1 MGNRNRHNNVL
12 IDGALARVGT
22 TEGKIRP
29 YLLVPAKRYLG
40 KSRLRVEYML
50 KIKPMILLLGVTL
63 LMGLFFAEKSRS
75 EFYRYVTE
83 DGKIFYVDDLTKIP
97 EKYREDL
104 KVYKEKYD
112 HLPENERV
120 MMIEKDRES
129 DAKRTLQEKKNQQ
142 QRERERY
149 LKSLQTAVT
158 IVDNQILVP
167 VTLGHGLKQVKTL
180 LLLDTGASHI
190 VLYKNFADKLDIE
203 PFEQSTA
210 IVAGGHRIKSE
221 RAKLD
226 YFKVGP
232 VAMENINLTII
243 SHQGPP
249 VRFNG
254 LLGMNFL
261 RNIEYSIDFKN
272 KLIKWKPDV
281 LPF

>member
-1 MGNRNRHNNVL
+1 
-12 IDGALARVGT
+12 
-22 TEGKIRP
+22 
-29 YLLVPAKRYLG
+29 
-40 KSRLRVEYML
+40 ML
-50 KIKPMILLLGVTL
+50 KLKSMIPLLGVTVLICL
-63 LMGLFFAEKSRS
+63 LFAQKSRS

-97 EKYREDL
+97 EEYREDL
-104 KVYKEKYD
+104 KIYKEKYD
-112 HLPENERV
+112 HLPENEKI
-120 MMIEKDRES
+120 MMIEKDRDL
-129 DAKRTLQEKKNQQ
+129 DAQRTLEERQIQQ
-142 QRERERY
+142 QLERERY

-158 IVDNQILVP
+158 IIDSQILVP
-167 VTLGHGLKQVKTL
+167 VTLVHGLKKVETM

-190 VLYKNFADKLDIE
+190 VLYKNLADDLNIE
-203 PFEQSTA
+203 PYEQSQA

-221 RAKLD
+221 RATLD

-249 VRFNG
+249 VRFKG

>member
-1 MGNRNRHNNVL
+1 
-12 IDGALARVGT
+12 
-22 TEGKIRP
+22 
-29 YLLVPAKRYLG
+29 
-40 KSRLRVEYML
+40 ML
-50 KIKPMILLLGVTL
+50 KLKSMIPLLGVTVLICL
-63 LMGLFFAEKSRS
+63 LFAQTSRS

-97 EKYREDL
+97 EEYREDL
-104 KVYKEKYD
+104 KIYKEKYD
-112 HLPENERV
+112 HLPENERI
-120 MMIEKDRES
+120 MMIEKDRDL
-129 DAKRTLQEKKNQQ
+129 DAQRTLEERKIQQ
-142 QRERERY
+142 QLERERY

-158 IVDNQILVP
+158 IIDSQILVP
-167 VTLGHGLKQVKTL
+167 VTLVHGLKKVETM

-190 VLYKNFADKLDIE
+190 VLYKNLADELNIE
-203 PFEQSTA
+203 PYEQSQA

-249 VRFNG
+249 VRFQG

>member
-1 MGNRNRHNNVL
+1 LTTTIKAKKDLGNNRL
-12 IDGALARVGT
+12 
-22 TEGKIRP
+22 K
-29 YLLVPAKRYLG
+29 
-40 KSRLRVEYML
+40 VEYMF
-50 KIKPMILLLGVTL
+50 KMKPLIPLLSVTL
-63 LMGLFFAEKSRS
+63 LICLFSAEKSHS

-120 MMIEKDRES
+120 MMIEKDRDL
-129 DAKRTLQEKKNQQ
+129 DAQRTLEERKIQQ

-149 LKSLQTAVT
+149 LKSMQTTVT
-158 IVDNQILVP
+158 IIDNQILVP
-167 VTLGHGLKQVKTL
+167 VTLGHGVKKRKTL

-190 VLYKNFADKLDIE
+190 VLYKNFADDLDIV
-203 PFEQSTA
+203 PFEQSQA
-210 IVAGGHRIKSE
+210 IVAGGQRIKSE

-249 VRFNG
+249 IRFNG

>member
-1 MGNRNRHNNVL
+1 
-12 IDGALARVGT
+12 
-22 TEGKIRP
+22 
-29 YLLVPAKRYLG
+29 
-40 KSRLRVEYML
+40 ML

-129 DAKRTLQEKKNQQ
+129 DAKRTLQEKKIQQ

-190 VLYKNFADKLDIE
+190 VLYKNFADELDIE

-210 IVAGGHRIKSE
+210 IVAGGHQIKSE

-226 YFKVGP
+226 YFKV
-232 VAMENINLTII
+232 
-243 SHQGPP
+243 
-249 VRFNG
+249 VRWQ
-254 LLGMNFL
+254 
-261 RNIEYSIDFKN
+261 
-272 KLIKWKPDV
+272 WKI
-281 LPF
+281 

>member
-1 MGNRNRHNNVL
+1 
-12 IDGALARVGT
+12 
-22 TEGKIRP
+22 
-29 YLLVPAKRYLG
+29 
-40 KSRLRVEYML
+40 ML
-50 KIKPMILLLGVTL
+50 KLKSMIPLLGVTVLICL
-63 LMGLFFAEKSRS
+63 LFAQKSRS

-97 EKYREDL
+97 EEYREDL
-104 KVYKEKYD
+104 KIYKEKYD
-112 HLPENERV
+112 HLPENEKI
-120 MMIEKDRES
+120 MMIEKDRDL
-129 DAKRTLQEKKNQQ
+129 DAQRTLEERQIQQ

-149 LKSLQTAVT
+149 LNSLQTAVT
-158 IVDNQILVP
+158 IIDSQILVP
-167 VTLGHGLKQVKTL
+167 VTLVHGLKKVETM

-190 VLYKNFADKLDIE
+190 VLYKNFADELNIE
-203 PFEQSTA
+203 PYEQSQA

-249 VRFNG
+249 VRFQG

>member
-1 MGNRNRHNNVL
+1 MIPLLSVTVL
-12 IDGALARVGT
+12 ICL
-22 TEGKIRP
+22 I
-29 YLLVPAKRYLG
+29 
-40 KSRLRVEYML
+40 
-50 KIKPMILLLGVTL
+50 
-63 LMGLFFAEKSRS
+63 FAEKSRS

-83 DGKIFYVDDLTKIP
+83 EGKIFYVDDLTKIP

-104 KVYKEKYD
+104 KIYKEKYD
-112 HLPENERV
+112 HLPENEKI
-120 MMIEKDRES
+120 MMIEKDRDL
-129 DAKRTLQEKKNQQ
+129 DAKRALEEKKIQQ
-142 QRERERY
+142 HRERERY

-158 IVDNQILVP
+158 IIDNQILVP
-167 VTLGHGLKQVKTL
+167 VTLVHGLIRRNTL

-190 VLYKNFADKLDIE
+190 VLYKNFADELDIE
-203 PFEQSTA
+203 PFEQGQA
-210 IVAGGHRIKSE
+210 IVAGGHRIKSA

-243 SHQGPP
+243 SYQGPP

-261 RNIEYSIDFKN
+261 RNVEYSIDFKN